1 MSSKHGVVTRYSG
14 SGGTV
19 RKLSVNLS
27 DLKCVDEDV
36 DSFPNEL
43 GEGSDFERFAR
54 DNNTPPGEGEFCQG
68 NPVQVRVGDRL
79 RKHTSSWEALE
90 PPEYALK
97 ILRQGYILPF
107 TTLPQPQILRN
118 NKSALEN
125 ESFVTEAITDL
136 LA

>member
-1 MSSKHGVVTRYSG
+1 MSPEVQR

-27 DLKCVDEDV
+27 DLKCVNEDV

-54 DNNTPPGEGEFCQG
+54 DNNTPPEEGEFCQG

-79 RKHTSSWEALE
+79 RKHISSWEALE